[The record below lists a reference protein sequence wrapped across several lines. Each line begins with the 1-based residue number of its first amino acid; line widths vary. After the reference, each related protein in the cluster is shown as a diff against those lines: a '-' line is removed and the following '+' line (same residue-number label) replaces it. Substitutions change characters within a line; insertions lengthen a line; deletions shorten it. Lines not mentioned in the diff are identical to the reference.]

1 QELVDKEVRRI
12 VDEAEDE
19 VVDLLERERE
29 RLEALATA
37 LLDRETLDQI
47 EAYEVAGVPPTAAAG
62 AAQASPLSPRLVV
75 LSSPQVRSLGATK
88 QARRVG
94 LTRTGAGSLLRLGR

>member
-1 QELVDKEVRRI
+1 MNGKKLVVAVI
-12 VDEAEDE
+12 
-19 VVDLLERERE
+19 
-29 RLEALATA
+29 ALFV
-37 LLDRETLDQI
+37 L
-47 EAYEVAGVPPTAAAG
+47 VSPAAAG

-94 LTRTGAGSLLRLGR
+94 LTRTGAGSLLRLGRR